1 MFRAVVP
8 LRGTLEGVILG
19 LVPTVGPLGVFQV
32 GVLVDDRHHVAKGLG
47 VALEHLP
54 P

>member
-1 MFRAVVP
+1 M
-8 LRGTLEGVILG
+8 LGGVILG
-19 LVPTVGPLGVFQV
+19 LVLAVGPLGVFQV
-32 GVLVDDRHHVAKGLG
+32 GVLVDYCHHVGNGLG